1 MESGNDVREK
11 LRKQRE
17 RWMRERELN
26 DDKE

>member
-17 RWMRERELN
+17 RWMREKELN
-26 DDKE
+26 DDRE

>member
-1 MESGNDVREK
+1 MESGIDVREK

>member
-1 MESGNDVREK
+1 MESGGDVREK